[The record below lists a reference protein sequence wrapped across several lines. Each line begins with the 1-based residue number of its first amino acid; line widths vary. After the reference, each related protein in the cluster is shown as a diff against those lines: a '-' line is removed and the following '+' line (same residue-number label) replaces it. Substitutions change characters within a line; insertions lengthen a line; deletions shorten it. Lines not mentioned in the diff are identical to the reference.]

1 MVAALAGCGG
11 GGAAVEPQQSTNNPP
26 AETPT
31 PGTPSTPSAPGATV
45 VTTVG
50 TSFSPASVTIAPG
63 SAITWQI
70 AGGTHNVTFGGT
82 KPTGGD
88 IPDTGA
94 GNSVSRT
101 FPTIG
106 TYDYQC
112 TRHSGMTGRVVVSGN
127 GTPLPPSS
135 PSPSEGVIVQA
146 SASEYSPERVEIPV
160 GGGVTWDIAA
170 GGAGIVFDDLAPPG
184 GNIPESSAAQGAS
197 RTFNSAGDYDYHN
210 SRNRDVRGRIRVR

>member
-1 MVAALAGCGG
+1 MKTTAGIAFIYMVAALAGCGG
-11 GGAAVEPQQSTNNPP
+11 GGAAVEPQQSTNTPP

-70 AGGTHNVTFGGT
+70 AGGTHNGTFGGT
-82 KPTGGD
+82 KPTGDD

-101 FPTIG
+101 FPT
-106 TYDYQC
+106 
-112 TRHSGMTGRVVVSGN
+112 V
-127 GTPLPPSS
+127 
-135 PSPSEGVIVQA
+135 
-146 SASEYSPERVEIPV
+146 
-160 GGGVTWDIAA
+160 
-170 GGAGIVFDDLAPPG
+170 G
-184 GNIPESSAAQGAS
+184 GNIPEGSAAQGAS
-197 RTFNSAGDYDYHN
+197 RTFNSGGDYDYHN
-210 SRNRDVRGRIRVR
+210 SRNRDIKGRIRVR